1 MNKKI
6 CVIGGGRWGQNHIKT
21 LAALGYLGGIVE
33 ANQERLN
40 QFISQYPQAKGY
52 TSVDEA
58 MADGYDGYTVALP
71 AELHFE
77 VGKKLLQE
85 GCAVMMEKPM
95 TMTVAESEEL
105 VRIAEEHQA
114 QLMVGHVLLFHPAI
128 KKIKEVVDSG
138 KLGKLYYIYSNR
150 LNLGTIRTEES
161 VFASFAPHDISVI
174 DYLIGQN
181 AIRVEAKGEKFL
193 QKNICD
199 CTIAQLEYPDNI
211 HAHIFVSWLHPF
223 KQQLLVVVGSE
234 GMISF
239 DDATPEKEIR
249 FYNKKIEFENGIP
262 VKEEQPDEIIAYEKK
277 MPLEEELKYFVEHI
291 DSGIEI
297 NDGKSGLE
305 VVKILSH
312 VQNLIDKDGK

>member
-52 TSVDEA
+52 TSIDEA

>member
-52 TSVDEA
+52 TSIEEA
-58 MADGYDGYTVALP
+58 IADGYDGYTVALP

>member
-1 MNKKI
+1 M
-6 CVIGGGRWGQNHIKT
+6 
-21 LAALGYLGGIVE
+21 
-33 ANQERLN
+33 
-40 QFISQYPQAKGY
+40 F
-52 TSVDEA
+52 
-58 MADGYDGYTVALP
+58 VA
-71 AELHFE
+71 
-77 VGKKLLQE
+77 
-85 GCAVMMEKPM
+85 
-95 TMTVAESEEL
+95 
-105 VRIAEEHQA
+105 
-114 QLMVGHVLLFHPAI
+114 
-128 KKIKEVVDSG
+128 
-138 KLGKLYYIYSNR
+138 
-150 LNLGTIRTEES
+150 
-161 VFASFAPHDISVI
+161 
-174 DYLIGQN
+174 
-181 AIRVEAKGEKFL
+181 
-193 QKNICD
+193 
-199 CTIAQLEYPDNI
+199 
-211 HAHIFVSWLHPF
+211 WLHPL

>member
-40 QFISQYPQAKGY
+40 QFISQFPQAKGY
-52 TSVDEA
+52 TLVDEA

>member
-1 MNKKI
+1 M
-6 CVIGGGRWGQNHIKT
+6 
-21 LAALGYLGGIVE
+21 LG
-33 ANQERLN
+33 
-40 QFISQYPQAKGY
+40 
-52 TSVDEA
+52 D
-58 MADGYDGYTVALP
+58 
-71 AELHFE
+71 
-77 VGKKLLQE
+77 
-85 GCAVMMEKPM
+85 
-95 TMTVAESEEL
+95 
-105 VRIAEEHQA
+105 
-114 QLMVGHVLLFHPAI
+114 VLLFHPAI
-128 KKIKEVVDSG
+128 KKIKVVVDSG
-138 KLGKLYYIYSNR
+138 KLGKLYDISSNR

-239 DDATPEKEIR
+239 DDATHEKEIR
-249 FYNKKIEFENGIP
+249 FYNKKLGFENGIP

-305 VVKILSH
+305 GVKILSH
-312 VQNLIDKDGK
+312 VQNLSDKDGK